1 MSNEHLRNAQE
12 RIKYLIE
19 TYCEG
24 SQQRFAERCRV
35 SKYSVSQYVNG
46 SNAPGN
52 LSAAKIADAFNV
64 NPLWVMGFEEPM
76 TVGRKKE
83 QEHYYINDDA
93 RDLAEFLFHH
103 PEHKV
108 LFDASRTVPA
118 KDIDLVRQLIDRF
131 SEHHDD

>member
-24 SQQRFAERCRV
+24 SQQRFAERCKV

-76 TVGRKKE
+76 TVGRQKE
-83 QEHYYINDDA
+83 QEPYYLNPET
-93 RDLAEFLFHH
+93 RDLAQFLFDNPGHR
-103 PEHKV
+103 V
-108 LFDASRTVPA
+108 LLDASRTLRPE
-118 KDIDLVRQLIDRF
+118 DLDFVLQMVRRMQDQD
-131 SEHHDD
+131 E